1 MDTKTNENNL
11 LLTNRTHYLHK
22 KKTIDLTVMFRNSR
36 NL

>member
-22 KKTIDLTVMFRNSR
+22 KNYRLNCYVQKQ
-36 NL
+36 